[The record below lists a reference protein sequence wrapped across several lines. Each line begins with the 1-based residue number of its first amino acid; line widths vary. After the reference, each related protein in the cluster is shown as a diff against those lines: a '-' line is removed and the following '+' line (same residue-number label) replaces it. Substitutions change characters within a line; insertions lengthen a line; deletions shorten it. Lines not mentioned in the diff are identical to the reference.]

1 MTGIQMSNQ
10 QRLETKIEYSY
21 VCTLP
26 ETGACMKVK
35 KKKKTIQMNDKK
47 KKKTIQTKIK

>member
-47 KKKTIQTKIK
+47 KKKKPYRRR